1 MLIKHKLTVN
11 TAIFIISMA
20 TMLFLMNLS
29 STTLQKDIKI
39 AQNIGQVETNV
50 LQLRR
55 NEKDFIIRK
64 NAKYFEQF
72 KQNISTLNTDLDQL
86 SNELQSINI
95 ASTEVIQLQKILAEY
110 KQNFSALVNA
120 QQRIGFDSNSGHY
133 GKLTKAVNEAEKNLG
148 NIDYRALSIM
158 LELRR
163 NEKNFMMRLDD
174 KYVQDFQKN
183 FKKLDDII
191 YRGYLPDSQK
201 RTINN
206 ALKVYHDAFL
216 NLAKEQKILGYTSSQ
231 GLRNK
236 MRSTV
241 HKVDDVV
248 TVLVRK
254 VNSSVTDYTQFISQL
269 TYLIFA
275 LAISIGASISWFL
288 GKGIISAITDIKN
301 SMVKAAQTNN
311 LTINIET
318 KNNDELAD
326 MANAFNNM
334 IANFQ
339 HLIVSVKQTV
349 GSVNDATEMLVDNI
363 QQANAGVA
371 SQMQETDMVAT
382 AVTQMV
388 ATIDEIAGNTTDAAD
403 KAQQTNNNAG
413 KGQQGVELTIRQ
425 ISVLSEKLV
434 ESESAINEL
443 AKDSET
449 IGSVLDVIRGI
460 AEQTNLLALNA
471 AIEAARAGEQGRG
484 FAVVADEVRSLA
496 SRTQESTKEIE
507 NIIGT
512 LQTRTQSVV
521 SLITECRNEG
531 QESSQQAG
539 EAGRMLEE
547 INSDVVNIMD
557 MTTAIATA
565 IEEQSAVAAE
575 VNRHI
580 VSIRDVAET
589 ASKSAQQNEQQSSTL
604 SQQANALSSE
614 IQRFTL

>member
-86 SNELQSINI
+86 SNELQSIDI